1 MDRTHSATGIDGSAL
16 DEASAESLV
25 LASSVTGL
33 PLTGPMSW
41 LIVLALNGVAIALY
55 QTPIARVE
63 ALSQWLTPLTNARV
77 EFLVE
82 AAYTG
87 ERAGPRELDRLN
99 QRMGS
104 LPPPEQL
111 ANSEGYAVWVVVRGH
126 PGGWMRWRYLYAPGS
141 PVSHWSCVST
151 ADAPDDLPR
160 EWLPPVCWTSP

>member
-1 MDRTHSATGIDGSAL
+1 MNVDP
-16 DEASAESLV
+16 ESAEADPVAMVSAV
-25 LASSVTGL
+25 DL
-33 PLTGPMSW
+33 PLTGLIPW

-63 ALSQWLTPLTNARV
+63 ALSQWLTPLINARV

-99 QRMGS
+99 QRMAS
-104 LPPPEQL
+104 LPPPEQQL
-111 ANSEGYAVWVVVRGH
+111 SPQGYAVWVVVRDH
-126 PGGWMRWRYLYAPGS
+126 PGGWIRWRHLSGPDS
-141 PVSHWSCVST
+141 PVSRWSCVPA

-160 EWLPPVCWTSP
+160 AWLPPICRTLP